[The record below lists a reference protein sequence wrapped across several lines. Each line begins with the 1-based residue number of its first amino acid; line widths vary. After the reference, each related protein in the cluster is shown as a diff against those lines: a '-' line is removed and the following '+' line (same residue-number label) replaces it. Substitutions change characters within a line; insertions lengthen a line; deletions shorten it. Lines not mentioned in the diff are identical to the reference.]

1 MLLAK
6 VKNNQILSTEE
17 EESFKLINWAPDKPE
32 DLKIPKVLIELTRLK
47 EKEYSY
53 GDEHILVK
61 GFLNNCNGNTKDRKC
76 RKDPNQNE
84 VEGWGCRDCNFDLCR
99 PCMRYGKYLDVV
111 TRL

>member
-17 EESFKLINWAPDKPE
+17 EESFKLINCAPDKPE
-32 DLKIPKVLIELTRLK
+32 DLKIPQVLILLTRLK

-53 GDEHILVK
+53 AHDHILVK
-61 GFLNNCNGNTKDRKC
+61 GFLNNCDAKNIGRICK
-76 RKDPNQNE
+76 KDPNQNE
-84 VEGWGCRDCNFDLCR
+84 EGWGCRICNFDLCR
-99 PCMRYGKYLDVV
+99 SCMKYGKYLDVV